1 MPSHRKVSLKFLFYS
16 SELVWILFIKK
27 DICFTELLAQILLFY
42 EQIAARKK
50 DVPHRKK
57 EGITFT
63 FSIAKWICIFDSRF
77 RNVFF
82 AVC

>member
-1 MPSHRKVSLKFLFYS
+1 MPNHRKVNLKFLFYS

-50 DVPHRKK
+50 RCSPQE
-57 EGITFT
+57 EGRYY
-63 FSIAKWICIFDSRF
+63 FDILNSKMNMYF
-77 RNVFF
+77 
-82 AVC
+82 